1 MIMNIFY
8 LITGTNVYTMH
19 NKTSVVKYEQNVM
32 FSTNKAKILGF
43 FFFSFAYLKSSYSYR
58 IKLNIEE
65 YSSF

>member
-43 FFFSFAYLKSSYSYR
+43 FFLICVFKVL
-58 IKLNIEE
+58 L
-65 YSSF
+65 